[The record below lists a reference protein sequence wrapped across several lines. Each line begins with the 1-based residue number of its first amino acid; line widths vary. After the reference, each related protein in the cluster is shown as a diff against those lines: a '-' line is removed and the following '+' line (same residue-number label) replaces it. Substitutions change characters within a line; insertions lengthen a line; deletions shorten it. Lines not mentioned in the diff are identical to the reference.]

1 MKKAKLGKSDLQVF
15 PIGLGTNAVGGHN
28 LYPNLNE
35 ETGKELVREA
45 IRNGVTMLDTAYI
58 YGIGRSEELI
68 GEVLREFNR
77 EDVVIATKAAHRKQ
91 GNDFVFDNS
100 PDFLKKSVDESL
112 KRLNTDY
119 IDLFYIH
126 FPDEHTPKDEAVN
139 ALNEMKKAGKIR
151 SIGVSNFSLEQLKEA
166 NKDGLVDVLQ
176 GEYNLLNREAEKTF
190 FPYTKEHNISFI
202 PYFPL
207 VSGLLAGKYTEDTTF
222 PEGDLRNEQEHF
234 KGERFKEN
242 IRKVNKLALNMM
254 SVLNPNITHTMIDG
268 AAYKAEV
275 ESKNIMAVPT
285 VYLNG
290 ESFGSG
296 RMTLEEI
303 LAKMGSGTDASEFA
317 DKEPFDVL
325 VVGGGPAGAS
335 AAIYTARKG
344 IRTGVVAERFGGQV
358 LDTMSIEN
366 FISVKATEGP
376 KLAASLEEHV
386 KEYDIDVMNLQRAK
400 RLEKKDLFELELEN
414 GAVLK
419 SKTVILSTGARW
431 RNVNVPG
438 EQEFKNK
445 GVAYCPH
452 CDGPLFEGKDVAVI
466 GGGNSGIEAAIDL
479 AGIVNHVTVLEFA
492 PELKADE
499 VLQKRLY
506 SLPNVTVVKNAQ
518 TKEITGDQSVNGI
531 TYVDR
536 ETGEEKHVELQGVF
550 VQIGLVPN
558 TEWLEGTVERNR
570 MGEIIVDKHGATSV
584 PGLFAAGD
592 CTDSAYNQIIISMGS
607 GATAALGA
615 FDYLIRN

>member
-1 MKKAKLGKSDLQVF
+1 MVLEANIKAQ
-15 PIGLGTNAVGGHN
+15 
-28 LYPNLNE
+28 LNQYMQMIENDIVLKVSTGDDSVSKDMLALVEELASMSSKITVEKAQLDRTPSFSVNRAGE
-35 ETGKELVREA
+35 ETGVTFAGVPLGHEFTSLVLALLQVSGRPPKVDQKIIDQIKNISGEY
-45 IRNGVTMLDTAYI
+45 RFESYI
-58 YGIGRSEELI
+58 SLTCH
-68 GEVLREFNR
+68 NCP
-77 EDVVIATKAAHRKQ
+77 DVVQ
-91 GNDFVFDNS
+91 
-100 PDFLKKSVDESL
+100 
-112 KRLNTDY
+112 
-119 IDLFYIH
+119 
-126 FPDEHTPKDEAVN
+126 
-139 ALNEMKKAGKIR
+139 
-151 SIGVSNFSLEQLKEA
+151 
-166 NKDGLVDVLQ
+166 
-176 GEYNLLNREAEKTF
+176 
-190 FPYTKEHNISFI
+190 
-202 PYFPL
+202 
-207 VSGLLAGKYTEDTTF
+207 
-222 PEGDLRNEQEHF
+222 
-234 KGERFKEN
+234 
-242 IRKVNKLALNMM
+242 ALNMM

-268 AAYKAEV
+268 AAYKSEV

-290 ESFGSG
+290 EPFGSG

-303 LAKMGSGTDASEFA
+303 LAKMGSGTDASEFS
-317 DKEPFDVL
+317 DKDPFDVL

-335 AAIYTARKG
+335 AAIYAARKG
-344 IRTGVVAERFGGQV
+344 IRTGIVAERFGGQV

-366 FISVKATEGP
+366 FISVKRTEGP

-386 KEYDIDVMNLQRAK
+386 KDYEIDVMNLQRAK
-400 RLEKKDLFELELEN
+400 GLEKKDLFHLELEN

-431 RNVNVPG
+431 RNVGVPG

-518 TKEITGDQSVNGI
+518 TKEITGDENVNGI

-558 TEWLEGTVERNR
+558 TEWLPETVERNR
-570 MGEIIVDKHGATSV
+570 IGEIAVDKRGETTI

-592 CTDSAYNQIIISMGS
+592 CTDSPYNQIIISMGS
-607 GATAALGA
+607 GANAALGA